1 MGFSLRMQGFV
12 SIRKFINIVRFAW
25 LSHIGLFVTPW
36 TIACKAPLSMEF
48 SRQESWSGLPFP
60 TPRDIPHPGIEPIF
74 LACPSLAGGFFT
86 TMPPGKPERAQ
97 DSVSEYIPGVQSTGF
112 STSLVDRFSA
122 LESFY
127 SRLKSSEDLHV
138 EFITKH
144 QIGEKCSIFVVPIR
158 GTAAVH
164 QLSRKSKAK
173 P

>member
-1 MGFSLRMQGFV
+1 MDL
-12 SIRKFINIVRFAW
+12 
-25 LSHIGLFVTPW
+25 L
-36 TIACKAPLSMEF
+36 
-48 SRQESWSGLPFP
+48 
-60 TPRDIPHPGIEPIF
+60 DPGIKPAS
-74 LACPSLAGGFFT
+74 LALAGGFFT